1 MKTLT
6 VPLHFGIQN
15 AFSFSS
21 LSFTFLS
28 HNDAAS
34 VRRWMSARLRASDDL
49 ATEEGTKRETK
60 TESLFSPRLPPSSFP
75 ELNVCLL
82 AKRRGVRVRGMRPSP
97 HFPPRLR
104 FSFLLTTR
112 RSPLS
117 RRVRRVPWVQ
127 CLLSS
132 GRERSASGS
141 ESGVD
146 DGAAAVRSSTKLSRR
161 VLVNCFNFPGKRV
174 RMRVNECRSP

>member
-1 MKTLT
+1 M

-49 ATEEGTKRETK
+49 TTEEGAKRETK
-60 TESLFSPRLPPSSFP
+60 TESLFSPCLPPSSFP

-112 RSPLS
+112 R
-117 RRVRRVPWVQ
+117 RRCRAGSDESLGSNAFRVQEENEALPVPK
-127 CLLSS
+127 
-132 GRERSASGS
+132 AGS
-141 ESGVD
+141 MTVPPPC
-146 DGAAAVRSSTKLSRR
+146 AAVQNSRG
-161 VLVNCFNFPGKRV
+161 VF
-174 RMRVNECRSP
+174 S

>member
-1 MKTLT
+1 M
-6 VPLHFGIQN
+6 PFHFLG
-15 AFSFSS
+15 FP
-21 LSFTFLS
+21 
-28 HNDAAS
+28 
-34 VRRWMSARLRASDDL
+34 
-49 ATEEGTKRETK
+49 
-60 TESLFSPRLPPSSFP
+60 SLFSHTMTLRACDVGCGCLLACVRLRPMISQRKKGQNGKQKQNPSFLLVSLPPSSFP

>member
-1 MKTLT
+1 M
-6 VPLHFGIQN
+6 PFHFLV
-15 AFSFSS
+15 FP
-21 LSFTFLS
+21 
-28 HNDAAS
+28 
-34 VRRWMSARLRASDDL
+34 
-49 ATEEGTKRETK
+49 
-60 TESLFSPRLPPSSFP
+60 SLFSHTMTLRACDVGCLLACVRPMISQRKKGQNEKQKQNPSFLLVSLPPSPFP

-112 RSPLS
+112 RSALS
-117 RRVRRVPWVQ
+117 PRRVRRVPWVQ

-132 GRERSASGS
+132 GRERSASGP

-146 DGAAAVRSSTKLSRR
+146 DGAATVHKCAAVQNSRG
-161 VLVNCFNFPGKRV
+161 VF
-174 RMRVNECRSP
+174 S